1 MEYLRCFGVTVSFV
15 LGVWLAKDTQ
25 KFIDNKNAQARL
37 DRAVKQAKERE
48 NK

>member
-1 MEYLRCFGVTVSFV
+1 MEYLLCFGLPLIFV

-25 KFIDNKNAQARL
+25 KFIDNKNAQVRL
-37 DRAVKQAKERE
+37 DRAFKQAKERE